1 MAGVKGC
8 LYGRCNSVPLAMS
21 RWKEHHEDFSVGQSL
36 WLGFSRVLEQCF
48 NMACVALEIA
58 LASPLLF
65 RMACPYQPCMLSI
78 LLVVRPPTPP
88 SPFRPSASF
97 LPKMQISQNEPQIKQ
112 LSFFSEGVGGG
123 LVVSATFL
131 EEVFPS
137 SYCNFQ
143 SMLFSSLDV
152 RPESLLGNMGG

>member
-21 RWKEHHEDFSVGQSL
+21 RWKEHHEDFSAGQPL

-48 NMACVALEIA
+48 NMACVALDIA

-112 LSFFSEGVGGG
+112 LSFFYRGGRGWVSGQCHLFGGG
-123 LVVSATFL
+123 
-131 EEVFPS
+131 FPI
-137 SYCNFQ
+137 
-143 SMLFSSLDV
+143 
-152 RPESLLGNMGG
+152 